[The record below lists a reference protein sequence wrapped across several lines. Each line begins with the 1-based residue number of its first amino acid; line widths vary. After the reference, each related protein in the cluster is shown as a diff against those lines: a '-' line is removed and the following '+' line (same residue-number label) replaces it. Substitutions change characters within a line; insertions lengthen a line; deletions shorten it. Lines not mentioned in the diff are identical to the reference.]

1 MHNKT
6 PLILIITLAVCLM
19 ASVAL
24 AGSLKDR
31 MIARRPA
38 VAALLADGTV
48 GENNQGLLE
57 FKGPKKQADVVAAE
71 NKDRV
76 TVYQAIA
83 QKTGAT
89 PDIVAQRRAAQIA
102 ASAAPGTWLQK
113 SNGSWYQNNRYA

>member
-1 MHNKT
+1 MRNKT
-6 PLILIITLAVCLM
+6 PLILIVTLAVCLM

-48 GENNQGLLE
+48 GENNQGFLE
-57 FKGPKKQADVVAAE
+57 FKGPKKQADVIAAE

-83 QKTGAT
+83 RKTGAT

-102 ASAAPGTWLQK
+102 QQAAPGTWLQK
-113 SNGSWYQNNRYA
+113 PDGSWYKK